1 MTSASCHVLD
11 DDLEFLRFQFVMNK
25 RVANALPNL
34 YLSHSLVAPA
44 LFMHSTAIGMGYI
57 CKSTRNKWN
66 FKTFSKIFFKK
77 DKNRCVYALDD
88 MSC

>member
-1 MTSASCHVLD
+1 
-11 DDLEFLRFQFVMNK
+11 
-25 RVANALPNL
+25 
-34 YLSHSLVAPA
+34 
-44 LFMHSTAIGMGYI
+44 MHSTAIGMGYM

-88 MSC
+88 MGCQEK